1 MNTDPGATPPGEDA
15 NPQSPSGPSQ
25 KEEYFSAEITA
36 LGLQSLQVYQRQHE
50 IADRLWSYFNQY
62 SGLLVMLGL
71 LALVFRETAA
81 IGGIP
86 RGFILLPPVA
96 YAIFF
101 LGNHSALRLTVDEL
115 VQLREVAI
123 SKTRLRLRTGKA
135 GAVLLFHV
143 IIAGVTLAIYGVA
156 WYFVLTWPRVPV

>member
-1 MNTDPGATPPGEDA
+1 MNTDPGAKSSGEDA
-15 NPQSPSGPSQ
+15 PQRAESPTSTD
-25 KEEYFSAEITA
+25 YFDAEITA

-62 SGLLVMLGL
+62 SGLLVMLAM
-71 LALVFRETAA
+71 LAVVFRETRA
-81 IGGIP
+81 IAGIP
-86 RGFILLPPVA
+86 VAFILLPPVA

-123 SKTRLRLRTGKA
+123 SKTRLRLRTGTA
-135 GAVLLFHV
+135 GTVLLFHV
-143 IIAGVTLAIYGVA
+143 VIAGVTLAIYGAA
-156 WYFVLTWPRVPV
+156 WYHVLTWPRAPG